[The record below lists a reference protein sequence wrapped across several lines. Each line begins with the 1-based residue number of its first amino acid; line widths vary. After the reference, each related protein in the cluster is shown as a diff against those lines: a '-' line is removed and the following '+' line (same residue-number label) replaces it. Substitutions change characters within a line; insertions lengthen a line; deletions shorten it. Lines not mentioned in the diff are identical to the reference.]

1 MIRVATAADLD
12 AIMLIERRLFPT
24 DAWSAEM
31 MAAELASPHG
41 RYLVDVEAVADSDV
55 REAGE
60 VVVGYGGVRALRG
73 SADSDIQTIALDA
86 EHRGSGRGRALL
98 RALLA
103 EAAGRGA
110 REVFL
115 EVRADNPVA
124 RALYL
129 SEGFAEI
136 GRRAGYYQ
144 PDDVDAVTMRLDL
157 RGYDASVLRTVSP
170 DPRESDEIE
179 PKTRAH
185 PENGNV
191 KGSDD

>member
-1 MIRVATAADLD
+1 MIRAATAADLD
-12 AIMLIERRLFPT
+12 AIMLIERRSFPT
-24 DAWSAEM
+24 DAWSVEL

-41 RYLVDVEAVADSDV
+41 RYFVDVENGAEQA
-55 REAGE
+55 EGE
-60 VVVGYGGVRALRG
+60 HVVGYGGVRALRG

-103 EAAGRGA
+103 EAAERGA

-124 RALYL
+124 QGLYL

-144 PDDVDAVTMRLDL
+144 PDDVDAVIMKLDL
-157 RGYDASVLRTVSP
+157 RG
-170 DPRESDEIE
+170 
-179 PKTRAH
+179 
-185 PENGNV
+185 

>member
-1 MIRVATAADLD
+1 
-12 AIMLIERRLFPT
+12 MLIEHRSFPT
-24 DAWSAEM
+24 DAWSREM
-31 MAAELASPHG
+31 MAAELVSPHG
-41 RYLVDVEAVADSDV
+41 RYLVDVEAGSD
-55 REAGE
+55 GE

-103 EAAGRGA
+103 EVEDRGA

-124 RALYL
+124 QGLYA

-144 PDDVDAVTMRLDL
+144 PDDVDAVVMKLDL
-157 RGYDASVLRTVSP
+157 AARAASVLRTDSR
-170 DPRESDEIE
+170 DPRESAGSVEDS
-179 PKTRAH
+179 RDH
-185 PENGNV
+185 PEIG